1 MDDPALT
8 FLVIILSI
16 TLLIFLALGIY
27 LIIRL
32 IQISNHIKRITEH
45 AEQMA
50 DRAEHVSSFFAKT
63 ATPVAIAKLVSN
75 LADIVQNKRTKGRGK
90 SKKEEEE

>member
-16 TLLIFLALGIY
+16 TLFVFLALGVY
-27 LIIRL
+27 LIVRL
-32 IQISNHIKRITEH
+32 IQISEHIKRITEH

-50 DRAEHVSSFFAKT
+50 DRADHISNFFAKT

-75 LADIVQNKRTKGRGK
+75 LTDIIQNKRSKGK
-90 SKKEEEE
+90 SKKDKEE